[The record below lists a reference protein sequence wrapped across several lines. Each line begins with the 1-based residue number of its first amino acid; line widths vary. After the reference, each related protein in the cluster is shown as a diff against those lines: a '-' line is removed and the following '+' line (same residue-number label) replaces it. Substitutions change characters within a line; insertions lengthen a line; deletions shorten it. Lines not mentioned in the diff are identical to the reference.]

1 MNFEKTLGWRPEQT
15 SHAVRDDKL
24 IQYINLKLAAL
35 GQPVYGNVSDSEF
48 LEIAEPLVSNYQA
61 KGRILSN
68 FLCPVDRRIQDF
80 MDAYLKDVPEAP
92 STRLPSNTFILDR
105 HGLARMLSL
114 PPNRDSFVSDIVNTY
129 RVKQGILHNPKNDR
143 RTTKGVFH
151 IAEGGL
157 AIPDDKLRVPKNVFA
172 YLLAHAL
179 KPPSELMKVPFTAG
193 QEEQAGLFVSLLLR
207 PIVCPEVPGVLPQ
220 KKMELRFFAPGN
232 LVGNLD
238 FVESIFGNAG
248 DPYLA
253 ENDAA
258 LDAEYWT
265 GHTGCVILA
274 PHLIHLTKKA
284 VGLPHYDQASER
296 QRRDGMCWK
305 NESDLYND
313 GSAFKVTARDERGV
327 IVTLI
332 ADNYFGYCKK
342 EVKTQISF
350 SSNLFGLAE
359 EEHAGGA
366 IAFPSYDLG
375 EEFYLDE
382 TLSGSTARFQD
393 VVELYKNNIET
404 KPEGYAVDRKYP
416 QIVFIPEDARFNL
429 QQQSVTW
436 MLGGKEQQIRLIA
449 SNVYIFPSGYR
460 IHVKKLTGGH
470 NWILIGTV
478 AEGTLCHK
486 PCTVSGGGK
495 SEISKSIVDAMI
507 QGPVFVADFHKDMD
521 LVAEIIQ
528 RDYGDRFLEKF
539 AKKRASRPPLSSKR
553 SLGSVIKLFTP
564 APEFTNTY
572 NAWLESLP
580 PHIRDIVFVIKRHY
594 RSHWGKN
601 WREHFSVDMINGHLG
616 HELKYGNRKLVANYL
631 RVGREKD
638 GSWRIFRVRQDFT
651 PAQKVQAEDDI
662 TASVVVPREALNKLN
677 PAYKNLSVKLVTN
690 CEYRLFQRPDDA
702 ILRGY
707 DKQAEL
713 DLSSP
718 NTFFSNYEPLTYQD
732 ARNILTDAMGFDL
745 FTGPV
750 KALIRNFVEKGG
762 PTYLVC
768 SASPRMIDG
777 QPSKNPRYLQNRPDL
792 VSPINKYLAEVTTR
806 LARRIPESEP
816 VHFPVNAVL
825 PGRRNN
831 PRDVKNK
838 IPPLAVYNPIHY
850 QELPEL
856 FMDFICSVT
865 GKSPS
870 TTGFGSEGAL
880 TKGPF
885 NALCFTAD
893 LNNALVSYVL
903 TGYHGFSSAA
913 GHIGPNFRVDHDV
926 TLLIPEVWSRM
937 SVHERD
943 PDFLIRNKFLEK
955 LEDFEFNGKTV
966 KAGILG
972 YRITLKF
979 VHAFLGRIFSNP
991 NAVFAQEMLKPELQ
1005 DMEMFADGIE
1015 SIAATQKRVAEYY
1028 FADSS
1033 IESACPPLKALLH
1046 IMAYGQ
1052 YEGKDRSHPDI
1063 RALFTREALLSSD
1076 WYQERLRTK
1085 QARDIELW
1093 KRHVRYL
1100 HTFLEKESNL
1110 ETIEE
1115 LRLREKLHDAEKMLQ
1130 KVQSSAYLSSLTGTI
1145 GADPLHGQTYSSK
1158 NAPVA
1163 SSAQAR

>member
-1 MNFEKTLGWRPEQT
+1 
-15 SHAVRDDKL
+15 
-24 IQYINLKLAAL
+24 
-35 GQPVYGNVSDSEF
+35 
-48 LEIAEPLVSNYQA
+48 
-61 KGRILSN
+61 
-68 FLCPVDRRIQDF
+68 
-80 MDAYLKDVPEAP
+80 
-92 STRLPSNTFILDR
+92 
-105 HGLARMLSL
+105 
-114 PPNRDSFVSDIVNTY
+114 
-129 RVKQGILHNPKNDR
+129 
-143 RTTKGVFH
+143 
-151 IAEGGL
+151 
-157 AIPDDKLRVPKNVFA
+157 
-172 YLLAHAL
+172 
-179 KPPSELMKVPFTAG
+179 
-193 QEEQAGLFVSLLLR
+193 
-207 PIVCPEVPGVLPQ
+207 
-220 KKMELRFFAPGN
+220 
-232 LVGNLD
+232 
-238 FVESIFGNAG
+238 
-248 DPYLA
+248 
-253 ENDAA
+253 
-258 LDAEYWT
+258 
-265 GHTGCVILA
+265 
-274 PHLIHLTKKA
+274 
-284 VGLPHYDQASER
+284 
-296 QRRDGMCWK
+296 
-305 NESDLYND
+305 
-313 GSAFKVTARDERGV
+313 
-327 IVTLI
+327 
-332 ADNYFGYCKK
+332 
-342 EVKTQISF
+342 
-350 SSNLFGLAE
+350 
-359 EEHAGGA
+359 
-366 IAFPSYDLG
+366 
-375 EEFYLDE
+375 
-382 TLSGSTARFQD
+382 
-393 VVELYKNNIET
+393 
-404 KPEGYAVDRKYP
+404 
-416 QIVFIPEDARFNL
+416 
-429 QQQSVTW
+429 
-436 MLGGKEQQIRLIA
+436 
-449 SNVYIFPSGYR
+449 
-460 IHVKKLTGGH
+460 
-470 NWILIGTV
+470 
-478 AEGTLCHK
+478 
-486 PCTVSGGGK
+486 
-495 SEISKSIVDAMI
+495 
-507 QGPVFVADFHKDMD
+507 
-521 LVAEIIQ
+521 
-528 RDYGDRFLEKF
+528 
-539 AKKRASRPPLSSKR
+539 
-553 SLGSVIKLFTP
+553 
-564 APEFTNTY
+564 
-572 NAWLESLP
+572 
-580 PHIRDIVFVIKRHY
+580 
-594 RSHWGKN
+594 
-601 WREHFSVDMINGHLG
+601 
-616 HELKYGNRKLVANYL
+616 
-631 RVGREKD
+631 
-638 GSWRIFRVRQDFT
+638 
-651 PAQKVQAEDDI
+651 
-662 TASVVVPREALNKLN
+662 
-677 PAYKNLSVKLVTN
+677 
-690 CEYRLFQRPDDA
+690 
-702 ILRGY
+702 
-707 DKQAEL
+707 
-713 DLSSP
+713 
-718 NTFFSNYEPLTYQD
+718 
-732 ARNILTDAMGFDL
+732 
-745 FTGPV
+745 
-750 KALIRNFVEKGG
+750 
-762 PTYLVC
+762 
-768 SASPRMIDG
+768 
-777 QPSKNPRYLQNRPDL
+777 